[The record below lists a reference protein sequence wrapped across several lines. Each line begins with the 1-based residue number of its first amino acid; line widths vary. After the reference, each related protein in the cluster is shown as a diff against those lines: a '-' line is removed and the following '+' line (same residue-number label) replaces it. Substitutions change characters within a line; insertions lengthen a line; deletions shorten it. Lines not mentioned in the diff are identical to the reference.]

1 MMKLLRNKKGFGLF
15 VAATAIEYVAV
26 GLTVIAVGIGHVQYK
41 AGKWGANGTEA
52 VHYDRAAAWYSQDK
66 P

>member
-1 MMKLLRNKKGFGLF
+1 MMKLLRNKKGFLPLVGALEYASF
-15 VAATAIEYVAV
+15 GVTLIAIAF
-26 GLTVIAVGIGHVQYK
+26 GHVQYK

-52 VHYDRAAAWYSQDK
+52 VHYDRAAAWYSDSALK